1 MKALITLP
9 QSPSKQLIEYIHD
22 ISEPNHTIPYFTQF
36 STLSQFAS
44 FVETCK
50 KIDEKVFI
58 KVSVIISSKQKF
70 LLLYLYYENDSAY
83 TKK

>member
-9 QSPSKQLIEYIHD
+9 QSPSKQLIEYIED
-22 ISEPNHTIPYFTQF
+22 ISEPNQTVPYFTQF

-50 KIDEKVFI
+50 KIDEHVSI
-58 KVSVIISSKQKF
+58 KVSVITDSKQKF
-70 LLLYLYYENDSAY
+70 ILIVLR
-83 TKK
+83 K

>member
-1 MKALITLP
+1 MKALIILP
-9 QSPSKQLIEYIHD
+9 ESPSKQLIEYIED
-22 ISEPNHTIPYFTQF
+22 ISEPNKTIPYFTQF

-50 KIDEKVFI
+50 KIDEQVFI

-70 LLLYLYYENDSAY
+70 LLLVLR
-83 TKK
+83 K

>member
-9 QSPSKQLIEYIHD
+9 QSPSKQLIEYIED
-22 ISEPNHTIPYFTQF
+22 ISEPNQTSSYFTQF

-50 KIDEKVFI
+50 KIDEQVSI
-58 KVSVIISSKQKF
+58 KVSVITDSKQKF
-70 LLLYLYYENDSAY
+70 ILIVLR
-83 TKK
+83 K

>member
-9 QSPSKQLIEYIHD
+9 QSPSKQLIEYIED
-22 ISEPNHTIPYFTQF
+22 ISEPNQTIPYFTQF

-50 KIDEKVFI
+50 KIDEELFVKL
-58 KVSVIISSKQKF
+58 SVTILSKQKF
-70 LLLYLYYENDSAY
+70 LLIELR
-83 TKK
+83 K

>member
-9 QSPSKQLIEYIHD
+9 QSPSKQLIEYIED
-22 ISEPNHTIPYFTQF
+22 ISEPNQTIPYFTQF

-50 KIDEKVFI
+50 KIDEQVFI

-70 LLLYLYYENDSAY
+70 LLIDLRND
-83 TKK
+83 

>member
-9 QSPSKQLIEYIHD
+9 QSPSKQLVEYIQD
-22 ISEPNHTIPYFTQF
+22 ISEPNQTIPYFTQF

-50 KIDEKVFI
+50 KIDEQVSI
-58 KVSVIISSKQKF
+58 KVSVITDSKQKF
-70 LLLYLYYENDSAY
+70 ILIVLR
-83 TKK
+83 K

>member
-9 QSPSKQLIEYIHD
+9 DSPSKQLIEYIED
-22 ISEPNHTIPYFTQF
+22 ISEHNQTIPYLTQF

-50 KIDEKVFI
+50 KIDEQVSI
-58 KVSVIISSKQKF
+58 KVSVITDSKQKF
-70 LLLYLYYENDSAY
+70 ILIVLR
-83 TKK
+83 K

>member
-9 QSPSKQLIEYIHD
+9 ESPSKQLIEYIQD
-22 ISEPNHTIPYFTQF
+22 ISEPNQTISYFTQF

-50 KIDEKVFI
+50 KIDEQVSI
-58 KVSVIISSKQKF
+58 KVSVITDSKQKF
-70 LLLYLYYENDSAY
+70 ILIVLR
-83 TKK
+83 K

>member
-9 QSPSKQLIEYIHD
+9 QSPSKQLVEYIQD
-22 ISEPNHTIPYFTQF
+22 ISEPNQTIPYLTQF

-50 KIDEKVFI
+50 KIDEQVSI
-58 KVSVIISSKQKF
+58 KVSVITDSKQKF
-70 LLLYLYYENDSAY
+70 ILIVLR
-83 TKK
+83 K

>member
-9 QSPSKQLIEYIHD
+9 QSPSKQLVEYILD
-22 ISEPNHTIPYFTQF
+22 ISEQNQTIPYFTQF

-50 KIDEKVFI
+50 KIDEQVFV
-58 KVSVIISSKQKF
+58 KVSVAIISKQKF
-70 LLLYLYYENDSAY
+70 LLIDLR
-83 TKK
+83 K